1 MNNTL
6 VLYESNYNTT
16 KKVAEIISFIV
27 GNSKLLDIENSPNS
41 IDKYSNIIIA
51 FPLFGN
57 KTGYKTIR
65 YLEKHNFDFT
75 NKKLIVVCVGISKKD
90 GIQYST
96 QIQNITKK
104 ANIYYHFIHGELV
117 LSKLTEEDK
126 SSMKKFSEI
135 INVPFKDMGEFKET
149 EAVKAAIN
157 IKKYIDRPQKTVPK
171 IEMKKS
177 IDQFI
182 KKHTTATIATGYE
195 SFIRA
200 TPIEYEYKDD
210 VFYFISEGGLKYIG
224 ILQNK
229 NISMAIYEEYT
240 GMDNLRGLQ
249 ITGRY
254 QMIDT
259 CSKEYEEI
267 ISLKKLNLEY
277 IKKLPITLNIFKVI
291 PIKYEYLNSNFK
303 ENGYDARQILDCID

>member
-16 KKVAEIISFIV
+16 KKAAEIISFIV

-41 IDKYSNIIIA
+41 IDKYSNIVIA
-51 FPLFGN
+51 FPLYGKKTGN
-57 KTGYKTIR
+57 KTIK
-65 YLEKHNFDFT
+65 YLEKYNFDFT
-75 NKKLIVVCVGISKKD
+75 NKKLIVVCVGLSKKE

-104 ANIYYHFIHGELV
+104 ANIYYHFIHGELA
-117 LSKLTEEDK
+117 LSKLTQEDK
-126 SSMKKFSEI
+126 SSIKNFSEI

-182 KKHTTATIATGYE
+182 KKHNAATIATGYE

-200 TPIEYEYKDD
+200 TPIEYEYKDN
-210 VFYFISEGGLKYIG
+210 VFYFISEGGLKYVG
-224 ILQNK
+224 IIQNK
-229 NISMAIYEEYT
+229 NISMTIYEEYT

-249 ITGRY
+249 ITGNC

-259 CSKEYEEI
+259 YSEEYQEI
-267 ISLKKLNLEY
+267 INLKKLSLEY
-277 IKKLPITLNIFKVI
+277 IKKLPVTLNIFKVT
-291 PIKYEYLNSNFK
+291 PVKYEFLNSNFK
-303 ENGYDARQILDCID
+303 KNGYSAKQILECID

>member
-16 KKVAEIISFIV
+16 KKTAEIISFIV
-27 GNSKLLDIENSPNS
+27 GNSKLLNIESGPNS
-41 IDKYSNIIIA
+41 IEKYSNIVIL

-57 KTGYKTIR
+57 KTAYKIIK
-65 YLEKHNFDFT
+65 YLEKYNFDFT

-90 GIQYST
+90 GIQYSN

-117 LSKLTEEDK
+117 ISKLTEEDK
-126 SSMKKFSEI
+126 FNIKKFSQMVNI
-135 INVPFKDMGEFKET
+135 PFKDMGKFKEA

-182 KKHTTATIATGYE
+182 KKHNTATIATGYE

-200 TPIEYEYKDD
+200 TPIEYEYKEN
-210 VFYFISEGGLKYIG
+210 VFYFISEGGLKYVG
-224 ILQNK
+224 IIQNK

-249 ITGRY
+249 ITGNC

-259 CSKEYEEI
+259 YSEEYQEI
-267 ISLKKLNLEY
+267 INLKKLSLEY
-277 IKKLPITLNIFKVI
+277 IKKLPVTLNIFKVT
-291 PIKYEYLNSNFK
+291 PVKYEFLNSNFK
-303 ENGYDARQILDCID
+303 KNGYSAKQILECID